1 MNEQPR
7 ARVAPR
13 RAYAVALG
21 MLARQRLTEAQLW
34 QRLERKGYDDEG
46 IRDAVER
53 CKREGFVDD
62 RLYAALYA
70 ERKQKAVGDGRLVG
84 ELVRKG
90 IDADAAQGAVA
101 ALSCDESDR
110 CVTAFEKIRDR
121 KPDVS
126 YPTAARHLE
135 RLGFQASTIYRILRE
150 HAARFG
156 PLSEGQ

>member
-1 MNEQPR
+1 ME
-7 ARVAPR
+7 R

-34 QRLERKGYDDEG
+34 QRLERKGYDDDA
-46 IRDAVER
+46 IRETVER

-70 ERKQKAVGDGRLVG
+70 ERKGKAVGDGRLVG

-90 IDADAAQGAVA
+90 IDAEAAQGAVA
-101 ALSCDESDR
+101 ALSCDESSR
-110 CVTAFEKIRDR
+110 CVRAFEKIRDR
-121 KPDVS
+121 KPDIS

-135 RLGFQASTIYRILRE
+135 RLGFATSTIYRILRG
-150 HAARFG
+150 HAGNFG
-156 PLSEGQ
+156 PLGQIVQ

>member
-1 MNEQPR
+1 MEIS
-7 ARVAPR
+7 PR
-13 RAYAVALG
+13 RVYASALA

-34 QRLERKGYDDEG
+34 QRLERKGFDDG
-46 IRDAVER
+46 AIRDAVER

-70 ERKQKAVGDGRLVG
+70 ERKTKAVGDGRLVG

-90 IDADAAQGAVA
+90 IDAEAAQTAVA
-101 ALSCDESDR
+101 SLSCDEAER

-121 KPDVS
+121 KPDIS

-150 HAARFG
+150 HALEFG
-156 PLSEGQ
+156 PLSQ